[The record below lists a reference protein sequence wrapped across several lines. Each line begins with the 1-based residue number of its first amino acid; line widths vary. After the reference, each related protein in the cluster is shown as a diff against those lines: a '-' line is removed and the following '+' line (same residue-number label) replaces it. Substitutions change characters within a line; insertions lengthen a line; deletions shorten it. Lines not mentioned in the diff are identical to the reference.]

1 MTNERKLQILREQ
14 EENAFV
20 TLPSLAPDTPEYGHC
35 LNAIFG
41 LGRLTQ
47 IVEDA
52 MSDALNA
59 EEEALG
65 GTWEAGGGEAVEQG
79 EPDPADPAEA
89 ETNKVPQDEPSATNE
104 APEAENETETA
115 AKPEPEVTLT
125 KDEVRAALTV
135 IANEHGS
142 EVIAATMQSMGYA
155 KLSEV
160 PAARYAELLSKAKE
174 AV

>member
-14 EENAFV
+14 EENAFES
-20 TLPSLAPDTPEYGHC
+20 LPSLAPDTPEYGHC

-41 LGRLTQ
+41 LGRLMQ
-47 IVEDA
+47 IIEDA
-52 MSDALNA
+52 MGA
-59 EEEALG
+59 EKLKIFDYHL
-65 GTWEAGGGEAVEQG
+65 TGGGEAVEQN

-89 ETNKVPQDEPSATNE
+89 ETNKAPWDEPSATNE
-104 APEAENETETA
+104 APETETETETA
-115 AKPEPEVTLT
+115 TKPEPEVTLT

>member
-14 EENAFV
+14 EENAFES
-20 TLPSLAPDTPEYGHC
+20 LPSLAPDTPEYGHC

-47 IVEDA
+47 IIEGA
-52 MSDALNA
+52 MRDDLNRY
-59 EEEALG
+59 EAQE
-65 GTWEAGGGEAVEQG
+65 GTWEAGGGEAVEQR
-79 EPDPADPAEA
+79 EPDPTEA

-104 APEAENETETA
+104 ASETETETA
-115 AKPEPEVTLT
+115 AKPEPEATLT

-160 PAARYAELLSKAKE
+160 PATRYAELLSKAKE